1 MRREIRSLRS
11 DDLDAF
17 LDASHVL
24 WELGD
29 ADGKQK
35 FGEDFKSNS
44 FLLGFHQVRA
54 TPPISSCPVPFRS
67 LGAGDLPAC
76 TPSLT
81 LTHPDL
87 ATLTPDLTALTLTHP
102 DLATL

>member
-54 TPPISSCPVPFRS
+54 TPPIPSCPVPFPGGRA
-67 LGAGDLPAC
+67 AGGGMSICLPAL
-76 TPSLT
+76 PHSL
-81 LTHPDL
+81 
-87 ATLTPDLTALTLTHP
+87 
-102 DLATL
+102 